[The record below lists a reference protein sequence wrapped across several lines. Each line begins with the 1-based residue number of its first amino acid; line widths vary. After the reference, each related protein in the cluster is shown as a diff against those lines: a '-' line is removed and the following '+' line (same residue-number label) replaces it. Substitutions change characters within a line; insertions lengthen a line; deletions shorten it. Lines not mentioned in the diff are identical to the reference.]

1 MIHGVIKIYK
11 EECYTSFDVVA
22 RLRGILKQKK
32 IGHTGTLDP
41 AAVGVLPVCLGM
53 GTKLV
58 EHLTDK
64 TKEYVCEMRLGVR
77 TDTEDMTG
85 RVISERSVTSSEEEV
100 RAACLSFVG
109 EYAQVPPMYSAI
121 RQDGKHLYELAREG
135 VEVVREARSVEIL
148 ELEILK
154 LALPLVRMRIVCSK
168 GTYIRS
174 LCRDIGEKLG
184 CGAAMEHLERTR
196 SGEFTKETAIPL
208 ELVERYEKAGM
219 LGGVVLPIEHFYE
232 QYRILHVRPEEKKRI
247 DNGNPLAPGC
257 FTEQGIEPG
266 DGEFFRIYNAER
278 QFCAVYY
285 YSEARG
291 SFRPGSLFS
300 IG

>member
-1 MIHGVIKIYK
+1 MIHGVINIYK
-11 EECYTSFDVVA
+11 EEGYTSFDVVA

-121 RQDGKHLYELAREG
+121 RQDGKHLYE
-135 VEVVREARSVEIL
+135 
-148 ELEILK
+148 
-154 LALPLVRMRIVCSK
+154 VCK
-168 GTYIRS
+168 
-174 LCRDIGEKLG
+174 
-184 CGAAMEHLERTR
+184 
-196 SGEFTKETAIPL
+196 
-208 ELVERYEKAGM
+208 
-219 LGGVVLPIEHFYE
+219 
-232 QYRILHVRPEEKKRI
+232 
-247 DNGNPLAPGC
+247 C
-257 FTEQGIEPG
+257 F
-266 DGEFFRIYNAER
+266 
-278 QFCAVYY
+278 CC
-285 YSEARG
+285 
-291 SFRPGSLFS
+291 
-300 IG
+300 